1 MQIITDSFQ
10 KETKKHGSDGFPF
23 LVSHERLSRYES
35 GSFLWHW
42 HPEIEITIVEEG
54 RMTYRVNDQSFSLKA
69 GDLLFGNANVL
80 HAGFMQ
86 DAADCVYTAVT
97 FSARLIY
104 GFSQS
109 SIHTDYVEP
118 LLWDFSLPAIHFDHS
133 ESWHGSFGKI
143 VGNLLRLDEHKP
155 PFYELEITAGLQ
167 LLWKEL
173 LSHQQPTPHCNAHSR
188 TEYERI
194 RKILG
199 YIEKNYS
206 QKILL
211 KDISDH
217 IHLCESECCRLFKR
231 YMNQPLSV
239 FLQEYRIERSL
250 EELTA
255 GEDPIGLVAERA
267 GFSDSNYYTK
277 VFQKK
282 MGCSPRQYRK
292 LCKKGCPNHKN
303 PRPGN
308 RRP

>member
-1 MQIITDSFQ
+1 MQIITNSFQ

-35 GSFLWHW
+35 GSFRWHW
-42 HPEIEITIVEEG
+42 HPEIEITLVEEG
-54 RMTYRVNDQSFSLKA
+54 RMTYRVNDRRFSLKA
-69 GDLLFGNANVL
+69 GDLLFGNTNVL
-80 HAGFMQ
+80 HAGFME
-86 DAADCVYTAVT
+86 DGADCIYTAIT
-97 FSARLIY
+97 FSPRLIY

-118 LLWDFSLPAIHFDHS
+118 LLQDFSLPAIRFGPSHS
-133 ESWHGSFGKI
+133 RHDSFGKI
-143 VGNLLRLDEHKP
+143 VERLLYLDEQRP
-155 PFYELEITAGLQ
+155 PFYELEITAE
-167 LLWKEL
+167 LLLFWKEL
-173 LSHQQPTPHCNAHSR
+173 LSHRPFASSCPSHSR

-206 QKILL
+206 RQIRL
-211 KDISDH
+211 KDISEH

-231 YMNQPLSV
+231 YMNQPLSS

-250 EELTA
+250 EALA
-255 GEDPIGLVAERA
+255 FGDMPIGRVSEEA

-282 MGCSPRQYRK
+282 MGCSPRQYRQ
-292 LCKKGCPNHKN
+292 
-303 PRPGN
+303 RN
-308 RRP
+308 RERA